1 MKPARWPLSISPLY
15 RNKWL
20 RLWRQLLRKEPRV
33 KLTER
38 QSDALSELINIAFAR
53 TGAALSELTGHRV
66 VLNPPAVAVYRT
78 EELRGALAK
87 FVPGDVASIH
97 QVFAG
102 PVAGDALL
110 LLNYEGAVQLTD
122 LLIDG
127 HKPSPYLDESAREV
141 LTEVGN
147 ILLNACLGMFG
158 NLLNVHVSFSIPRLH
173 LESLDELVASLLTDG
188 DDLRYSL
195 VVSTAFKVRDSA
207 VSGFLVM
214 ALNVASL
221 DRLLHE
227 VDAWE
232 ARQGLL

>member
-1 MKPARWPLSISPLY
+1 M
-15 RNKWL
+15 
-20 RLWRQLLRKEPRV
+20 

-66 VLNPPAVAVYRT
+66 VLNPPEVAVYRT

-110 LLNYEGAVQLTD
+110 LLNYAGALHLTD
-122 LLIDG
+122 LLTDE
-127 HKPSPYLDESAREV
+127 HNPSNYLDESAREV

-158 NLLNVHVSFSIPRLH
+158 NLLNVHVTFSVPRLH
-173 LESLDELVASLLTDG
+173 LETLDELIGSTTNKPDMHYA
-188 DDLRYSL
+188 L
-195 VVSTAFKVRDSA
+195 VVYTAFQIRDSS
-207 VSGFLVM
+207 VTGFLVIV
-214 ALNVASL
+214 LSVDSL
-221 DRLLHE
+221 DRLIQE
-227 VDAWE
+227 VDVWE
-232 ARQGLL
+232 AQQGR

>member
-1 MKPARWPLSISPLY
+1 
-15 RNKWL
+15 
-20 RLWRQLLRKEPRV
+20 V

-66 VLNPPAVAVYRT
+66 LLDPPEVAVYRT
-78 EELRGALAK
+78 EQLSVALAK

-110 LLNYEGAVQLTD
+110 LLNYAGAVQLTD
-122 LLIDG
+122 LLTDE
-127 HKPSPYLDESAREV
+127 HKSSNYLDESAREV

-158 NLLNVHVSFSIPRLH
+158 NLLNVHVTFSVPRLH
-173 LESLDELVASLLTDG
+173 LETLDELIASTTTDKTEMH
-188 DDLRYSL
+188 YAL
-195 VVSTAFKVRDSA
+195 VVYTAFQIRDSS
-207 VSGFLVM
+207 VKGFLVIV
-214 ALNVASL
+214 LSVGSL
-221 DRLLHE
+221 DRLIHE

-232 ARQGLL
+232 AQQGR

>member
-1 MKPARWPLSISPLY
+1 M
-15 RNKWL
+15 
-20 RLWRQLLRKEPRV
+20 

-78 EELRGALAK
+78 EELRGVLAK
-87 FVPGDVASIH
+87 FVPGEVASIY

-102 PVAGDALL
+102 PIAGDALL
-110 LLNYEGAVQLTD
+110 LLNYAGAIQLTD
-122 LLIDG
+122 LLTDE
-127 HKPSPYLDESAREV
+127 HKTSAYLDESAREV

-158 NLLNVHVSFSIPRLH
+158 NLLNVHVTFSVPRLH
-173 LESLDELVASLLTDG
+173 IETLDELIESTMSNKPEMHYA
-188 DDLRYSL
+188 L
-195 VVSTAFKVRDSA
+195 VVYTAFQLRDSS
-207 VSGFLVM
+207 VKGFLVIV
-214 ALNVASL
+214 LSVASL
-221 DRLLHE
+221 DRLIQE

-232 ARQGLL
+232 AQQTG

>member
-1 MKPARWPLSISPLY
+1 
-15 RNKWL
+15 
-20 RLWRQLLRKEPRV
+20 V

-38 QSDALSELINIAFAR
+38 QRDALSELINIAFAR

-66 VLNPPAVAVYRT
+66 LLEPPEVAVYRT

-87 FVPGDVASIH
+87 FVPGDIASIH

-110 LLNYEGAVQLTD
+110 LLNYAGAVQLTD
-122 LLIDG
+122 LLIDE
-127 HKPSPYLDESAREV
+127 HKTSNYLDESAREV

-158 NLLNVHVSFSIPRLH
+158 NLLNVHVTFSVPRLH
-173 LESLDELVASLLTDG
+173 LETLDELIASTTTDKAEMH
-188 DDLRYSL
+188 YAL
-195 VVSTAFKVRDSA
+195 VVYTAFQIRDSS
-207 VSGFLVM
+207 VKGFLVIV
-214 ALNVASL
+214 LSVASL
-221 DRLLHE
+221 DRLIQE

-232 ARQGLL
+232 AQQGK

>member
-1 MKPARWPLSISPLY
+1 M
-15 RNKWL
+15 
-20 RLWRQLLRKEPRV
+20 

-38 QSDALSELINIAFAR
+38 QTDALSELINIAFAR

-66 VLNPPAVAVYRT
+66 LLNPPEVAVYRT
-78 EELRGALAK
+78 AELRGALAK

-110 LLNYEGAVQLTD
+110 ILNYAGAVQLTD
-122 LLIDG
+122 LLTDG
-127 HKPSPYLDESAREV
+127 QNQSVYLDESAREV

-158 NLLNVHVSFSIPRLH
+158 NLLNVHVTFSVPRLH
-173 LESLDELVASLLTDG
+173 LETLDELIASTTSDKTELH
-188 DDLRYSL
+188 YAL
-195 VVSTAFKVRDSA
+195 VVYTAFQIRDSS
-207 VSGFLVM
+207 VRGFLVIV
-214 ALNVASL
+214 LSVASL
-221 DRLLHE
+221 DRLIQE

-232 ARQGLL
+232 AQQSQ

>member
-1 MKPARWPLSISPLY
+1 M
-15 RNKWL
+15 
-20 RLWRQLLRKEPRV
+20 

-38 QSDALSELINIAFAR
+38 QTDALSELINIAFAR

-66 VLNPPAVAVYRT
+66 MLNPPEVAVYRT

-110 LLNYEGAVQLTD
+110 ILNYAGAVQLTD
-122 LLIDG
+122 LLTDG
-127 HKPSPYLDESAREV
+127 HNPSVFLDESAREV

-158 NLLNVHVSFSIPRLH
+158 NMLNVHVTFSVPRLH
-173 LESLDELVASLLTDG
+173 LETLDELIASTTTG
-188 DDLRYSL
+188 KTEMHYAL
-195 VVSTAFKVRDSA
+195 VVYTAFQIRDSS
-207 VSGFLVM
+207 VKGFLVIV
-214 ALNVASL
+214 LSVGSL
-221 DRLLHE
+221 DRLIHE

-232 ARQGLL
+232 AQQGR

>member
-1 MKPARWPLSISPLY
+1 
-15 RNKWL
+15 
-20 RLWRQLLRKEPRV
+20 V

-38 QSDALSELINIAFAR
+38 QRDALSELINIAFAR

-66 VLNPPAVAVYRT
+66 LLNPPEVAVYRT

-110 LLNYEGAVQLTD
+110 ILNYDGAVQLTG
-122 LLIDG
+122 LLTEG
-127 HKPSPYLDESAREV
+127 HKPSAYLDESAREV

-158 NLLNVHVSFSIPRLH
+158 NLLNVHVTFSVPRLH
-173 LESLDELVASLLTDG
+173 LETLDELIASTTSDKAEMH
-188 DDLRYSL
+188 YAL
-195 VVSTAFKVRDSA
+195 VVYTAFQIRDSS
-207 VSGFLVM
+207 VKGFLVIV
-214 ALNVASL
+214 LSVDSL
-221 DRLLHE
+221 DRLIQE

-232 ARQGLL
+232 AQQGK

>member
-1 MKPARWPLSISPLY
+1 M
-15 RNKWL
+15 
-20 RLWRQLLRKEPRV
+20 

-38 QSDALSELINIAFAR
+38 QADALSELINIAFAR

-66 VLNPPAVAVYRT
+66 LLDPPEVAVYRT

-87 FVPGDVASIH
+87 FVPGDIASIH

-110 LLNYEGAVQLTD
+110 LLNYAGAVQLTD
-122 LLIDG
+122 LLTDG
-127 HKPSPYLDESAREV
+127 HQPSNFLDESAREV

-158 NLLNVHVSFSIPRLH
+158 NLLNVHVTFSVPRLH
-173 LESLDELVASLLTDG
+173 LETLDELIESTTTDK
-188 DDLRYSL
+188 REMHYAL
-195 VVSTAFKVRDSA
+195 VVYTGFQIRDSS
-207 VSGFLVM
+207 VKGFLVIV
-214 ALNVASL
+214 LSVASL
-221 DRLLHE
+221 DRLIQE

-232 ARQGLL
+232 AQQGR

>member
-1 MKPARWPLSISPLY
+1 MKLS
-15 RNKWL
+15 
-20 RLWRQLLRKEPRV
+20 
-33 KLTER
+33 ER

-66 VLNPPAVAVYRT
+66 LLYPPEVAVYRT
-78 EELRGALAK
+78 EELRPALAK

-110 LLNYEGAVQLTD
+110 ILNYAGAVQLTD
-122 LLIDG
+122 LLTDG
-127 HKPSPYLDESAREV
+127 HQSSVFLDESAREV

-158 NLLNVHVSFSIPRLH
+158 NLLNVHVTFSVPRLH
-173 LESLDELVASLLTDG
+173 LETL
-188 DDLRYSL
+188 DDLIESTTSEKTEMHYAL
-195 VVSTAFKVRDSA
+195 VVYTAFQIRDSS
-207 VSGFLVM
+207 VKGFLVIV
-214 ALNVASL
+214 LSVASL
-221 DRLLHE
+221 DRLIQE

-232 ARQGLL
+232 SQQGK

>member
-1 MKPARWPLSISPLY
+1 M
-15 RNKWL
+15 
-20 RLWRQLLRKEPRV
+20 

-38 QSDALSELINIAFAR
+38 QRDALSELINIAFAR

-66 VLNPPAVAVYRT
+66 LLDPPEVAVYRS

-110 LLNYEGAVQLTD
+110 LLNYAGAVQLTD
-122 LLIDG
+122 LLTDED
-127 HKPSPYLDESAREV
+127 KPSNFLDESAREV

-158 NLLNVHVSFSIPRLH
+158 NLLNVHVTFSVPRLH
-173 LESLDELVASLLTDG
+173 LETLDELLASITSDKAEMH
-188 DDLRYSL
+188 YAL
-195 VVSTAFKVRDSA
+195 VIYTAFQIRDSS
-207 VSGFLVM
+207 VKGFLVIV
-214 ALNVASL
+214 LSVASL
-221 DRLLHE
+221 DRLIQE
-227 VDAWE
+227 VDVWE
-232 ARQGLL
+232 AQQGR